1 MRRIHSDKEVWDNYL
16 KVKQFTGM
24 TDKEIAMAASDY
36 LVKSG
41 TFDKLKLKR
50 ELDQTKMKLE
60 TIEEIRREMRR

>member
-1 MRRIHSDKEVWDNYL
+1 MRRIYSDKEVWDNYL

-24 TDKEIAMAASDY
+24 TDKEITMAASDY